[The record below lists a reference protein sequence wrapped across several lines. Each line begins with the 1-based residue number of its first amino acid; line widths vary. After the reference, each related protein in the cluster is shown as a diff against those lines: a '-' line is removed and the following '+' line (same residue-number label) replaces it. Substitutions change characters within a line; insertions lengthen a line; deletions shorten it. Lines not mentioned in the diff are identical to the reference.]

1 MLVAGWPTPLKNMS
15 QIGSSSQLLGKI
27 KKMFQTTQPDMEHII
42 HRTHRKQYAKL
53 GVASAKTN
61 QDPWSIAQS
70 YHAGQLGYEWET
82 AKLRLS
88 PQLKALVT
96 LQQFGDLGK
105 ISEFVALGG
114 KTHPT
119 FHPIFR
125 KRPNNWWEKNM
136 VFGVSGED
144 FPN

>member
-1 MLVAGWPTPLKNMS
+1 MLMVIKFHRFTIIIWLVVSTPLKNMS

-27 KKMFQTTQPDMEHII
+27 KKSSKPPNQIWNTSSIGLIGSNTQNLELLPP
-42 HRTHRKQYAKL
+42 KQIRI
-53 GVASAKTN
+53 GG
-61 QDPWSIAQS
+61 SIAQS

-82 AKLRLS
+82 AKLQLS

-125 KRPNNWWEKNM
+125 KRPNN
-136 VFGVSGED
+136 
-144 FPN
+144 